1 MAEKQTETMASD
13 IPTTLV
19 DAAAEQPAA
28 AEPPVSLS
36 VEDLVNVIR
45 VINVASERGAFKA
58 AELSSVGVVHDRIA
72 KFVDASQKAAAEKA
86 DGEATDGG
94 E

>member
-1 MAEKQTETMASD
+1 MAEEQTETMASD

-28 AEPPVSLS
+28 AEPVSLS
-36 VEDLVNVIR
+36 VEDLVNVLR

-58 AELSSVGVVHDRIA
+58 PELSSVGVVHDRIA
-72 KFVDASQKAAAEKA
+72 KFVEASQKAAAENA

>member
-1 MAEKQTETMASD
+1 MAEEQTETMASD

-28 AEPPVSLS
+28 AEPVSLS
-36 VEDLVNVIR
+36 IEDLVNVIR

-72 KFVDASQKAAAEKA
+72 KFIDASQKAAAENA

>member
-1 MAEKQTETMASD
+1 M
-13 IPTTLV
+13 LL
-19 DAAAEQPAA
+19 
-28 AEPPVSLS
+28 LS
-36 VEDLVNVIR
+36 V
-45 VINVASERGAFKA
+45 GAFKA

-72 KFVDASQKAAAEKA
+72 KFIDASQKAAAEKA

>member
-1 MAEKQTETMASD
+1 MAEKQTKTMASD
-13 IPTTLV
+13 IPTTPV
-19 DAAAEQPAA
+19 NAAAEQPAA
-28 AEPPVSLS
+28 AEPVSLS
-36 VEDLVNVIR
+36 IEDLVNVIR

-72 KFVDASQKAAAEKA
+72 KFIDASQKAAAENA
-86 DGEATDGG
+86 NGEATDGG

>member
-19 DAAAEQPAA
+19 DAAEQPAA
-28 AEPPVSLS
+28 AEQPVSLS

-72 KFVDASQKAAAEKA
+72 KFIDASQKAAAENA